1 MSKYFSS
8 SVVKK
13 VLPFILVLSLLT
25 LTLTILCSIR
35 LMNLIDSIKSLQGEI
50 VESILFID
58 TVGVSS
64 ENMVEFNELYS
75 TISNYM
81 GYTLWLSCLSIF
93 FLVNLGIAIYR
104 TNKANEELL
113 FDINKKNSY
122 LEHAAKILRHDMH
135 SGINV
140 YIPRGLKSLERR
152 LSPQQIE
159 ILKIEAPLKMIS
171 EGLNHTRR
179 VYQGVYEFTNL
190 VKKDTVL
197 NREDLNT
204 YDVLKEYLGS
214 TSYKSQVILNSNLPT
229 ISINKSLFCTAID
242 NLIRNGLKYNDS
254 DNKVVKVYY
263 ENGSICIEDN
273 GRGMTQEEFNYLSRP
288 YTRKS
293 DQKEQGMGLG
303 LNICKSILDEHKFG
317 ISVEKLDKGMSEFY
331 KELHEVEDLVNQYP
345 DGYHFDKEVLEKE
358 ARENNYSGKIIR
370 KRGGRKKSK
379 IYIIYDYG
387 NKKPYNK
394 GTKIKIKVKG

>member
-1 MSKYFSS
+1 
-8 SVVKK
+8 
-13 VLPFILVLSLLT
+13 
-25 LTLTILCSIR
+25 
-35 LMNLIDSIKSLQGEI
+35 MNLIDSIKSLQGEI
-50 VESILFID
+50 VESIFFID
-58 TVGVSS
+58 TVGVSFK
-64 ENMVEFNELYS
+64 NMVEFNELYS
-75 TISNYM
+75 TISDYM
-81 GYTLWLSCLSIF
+81 GYTLWLCCLSIF

-113 FDINKKNSY
+113 FDINKKNTY

-140 YIPRGLKSLERR
+140 YMPRGIKSLERR
-152 LSPQQIE
+152 LTPQQIE
-159 ILKIEAPLKMIS
+159 ILKIEAPLKMIT

-190 VKKDTVL
+190 VKKDSVL
-197 NREDLNT
+197 NKEELNT
-204 YDVLKEYLGS
+204 YDILKEYLGS
-214 TSYKSQVILNSNLPT
+214 TSYKSQVVLNKNLPT
-229 ISINKSLFCTAID
+229 ININKSLFCTAVD

-254 DNKVVKVYY
+254 DNKIVKIYY
-263 ENGSICIEDN
+263 EGGNICVEDN
-273 GRGMTQEEFNYLSRP
+273 GRGMTQQEFNYLSRP

-293 DQKEQGMGLG
+293 GQKEQGMGLG

-331 KELHEVEDLVNQYP
+331 KELHEVEDLVNKYP
-345 DGYHFDKEVLEKE
+345 DGYHFDKETIEKE
-358 ARENNYSGKIIR
+358 ARENNYYGKIIR